1 MVKQVGRKLKHHAP
15 STNSLSHRHLCTCTV
30 PSDLFSDADTSPPGP
45 ARAIQVVLLQPFAE
59 KQNFPIRPIKR
70 GSCVSLCNPR
80 PSIFS
85 MAYGR
90 ARRTC
95 IRVLTGREREIGG
108 LTTAN
113 KRRGAGRGLSNAL
126 AEGME
131 FLIARQIQ
139 SPDTDNTNPS
149 PENSAGSFKRCYF
162 RADDTSPQTVAL
174 PRSKRILNPYS

>member
-1 MVKQVGRKLKHHAP
+1 MLRLLIRVRIA
-15 STNSLSHRHLCTCTV
+15 TCV
-30 PSDLFSDADTSPPGP
+30 LVQSRQIYFQMLIR
-45 ARAIQVVLLQPFAE
+45 ARLARREQFRVVLLQPFAE

-85 MAYGR
+85 MAYGW

-126 AEGME
+126 AEGVE

-162 RADDTSPQTVAL
+162 RADDTSPQTLAL